1 MLFDLSACV
10 SPDSW
15 TPPVPGIQFAPV
27 TFNLDFMANCP
38 SDKRPIWREFDFQAQ
53 IPNSSTIVFVAQ
65 TADTASGLTAA
76 QSAPLATATSSTDL
90 PNWDVAIV
98 DTTTSG
104 AFQKVNPPIVSKNYL
119 RVATTLTPTTDL
131 KASPTLLNWE
141 VHYDCVFSQ

>member
-1 MLFDLSACV
+1 M
-10 SPDSW
+10 
-15 TPPVPGIQFAPV
+15 